1 MAYLAMTEKG
11 FDVFICDSAQGKEF
25 PKNIRHSHGHCELEA
40 VKKTTWDSESICNHP
55 PPKSMS

>member
-25 PKNIRHSHGHCELEA
+25 PNNIRHSHGHCELEA